1 METRLIQNCS
11 GFSYLKLFLAL
22 SRTTHAVLD
31 IAAPAAAALMW
42 LQDFPP
48 LSVIITGLA
57 TALAGY
63 LAVYA
68 LNDVV
73 DFRLDKIKLQQAEHA
88 ASGFDLDALYVRHPL
103 AQGLLSFREGL
114 VWTGVWALLALAGAY
129 LLNPTCVLIFLLS
142 IILEILYCLMLQVSH
157 LRIVI
162 SGVVKTLGG
171 VAAVFAVDPH
181 PSGSFLSILFLWLF
195 FWEVGGQ
202 NIPNDLTDVD
212 EDMQLDA
219 KTVPV
224 RFGPGGARVIILTSL
239 IAAVIMSMIL
249 FKMRPLPY
257 GTLYMIGALAIGI
270 YFLLIPGYRLYVMK
284 TRLQAAQLFNQASY
298 YPLAILV
305 MVAVLMLCF

>member
-42 LQDFPP
+42 LQAFPP
-48 LSVIITGLA
+48 LTVIVTGLA

-103 AQGLLSFREGL
+103 AQGLLSLREGL
-114 VWTGVWALLALAGAY
+114 VWTGLWALLALAGAY
-129 LLNPTCVLIFLLS
+129 LLNPACVLIFVLS

-162 SGVVKTLGG
+162 SGVVKTMGG

-181 PSGSFLSILFLWLF
+181 PSGAFLIILFLWLF

-212 EDMQLDA
+212 EDMHLDA

-224 RFGPGGARVIILTSL
+224 RFGPRGARVIILTSL

-249 FKMRPLPY
+249 FKMRALPY
-257 GTLYMIGALAIGI
+257 GALYMIGALAIGL
-270 YFLLIPGYRLYVMK
+270 YFLLIPGYRLYAMK
-284 TRLQAAQLFNQASY
+284 TRLQAAQLFNRASY

-305 MVAVLMLCF
+305 MVATLMLWF

>member
-1 METRLIQNCS
+1 
-11 GFSYLKLFLAL
+11 
-22 SRTTHAVLD
+22 
-31 IAAPAAAALMW
+31 
-42 LQDFPP
+42 
-48 LSVIITGLA
+48 
-57 TALAGY
+57 
-63 LAVYA
+63 
-68 LNDVV
+68 
-73 DFRLDKIKLQQAEHA
+73 
-88 ASGFDLDALYVRHPL
+88 
-103 AQGLLSFREGL
+103 
-114 VWTGVWALLALAGAY
+114 VWTGLWALLALAGAY

-224 RFGPGGARVIILTSL
+224 RFGPGGARKIILASL
-239 IAAVIMSMIL
+239 TAAVIMSMIL

-257 GTLYMIGALAIGI
+257 GAFYMLGALAIGL

-284 TRLQAAQLFNQASY
+284 TRLQAARLFNRASY

-305 MVAVLMLCF
+305 MVATLMLWF

>member
-1 METRLIQNCS
+1 M
-11 GFSYLKLFLAL
+11 
-22 SRTTHAVLD
+22 LD

-42 LQDFPP
+42 LQAFPP
-48 LSVIITGLA
+48 LTVIVTGLA

-73 DFRLDKIKLQQAEHA
+73 DFRLDTIKLQQAGHA

-103 AQGLLSFREGL
+103 AQGLLSLREGL

-129 LLNPTCVLIFLLS
+129 LLNPTCVLIFMLS

-181 PSGSFLSILFLWLF
+181 PSASFLIILFLWLF

-224 RFGPGGARVIILTSL
+224 RFGPGGARVIILASL

-249 FKMRPLPY
+249 FRMRALPY
-257 GTLYMIGALAIGI
+257 GGLYMLGALVIGL
-270 YFLLIPGYRLYVMK
+270 YFLLIPGYRLYAMK
-284 TRLQAAQLFNQASY
+284 TRLQAARLFNRASY

-305 MVAVLMLCF
+305 MVVALMLWF